1 MVSYNYIV
9 LLGKFFCKLTISN
22 FLYIVIIVILASVTI
37 VGTFGDN
44 GIIKKAELAR
54 DLASNSTIKEAEEMN
69 AMVDE
74 YANIMSG
81 GENPGP
87 GPEEDKTPPTV
98 EIVVGEITETSIAIT
113 ANATDD
119 SGEIAKYVYHIN
131 GKEPHVA
138 GKTVQDPPDQ
148 RLLPGHAGQ
157 LPVRTVIKV
166 GPYQQDDAEDG
177 MGHVGV
183 IEHHAGRHA
192 ENDGQDSNDVRMNSK
207 VIEELCPPQPEGAS
221 EMNVEPL
228 FGVL

>member
-1 MVSYNYIV
+1 MDVA
-9 LLGKFFCKLTISN
+9 
-22 FLYIVIIVILASVTI
+22 VIIRQLALRRMEDKAGQRGYRPDGHTPLRRQAKTDAEI
-37 VGTFGDN
+37 N
-44 GIIKKAELAR
+44 GEEPGIASKAVEH
-54 DLASNSTIKEAEEMN
+54 SAEE
-69 AMVDE
+69 
-74 YANIMSG
+74 G
-81 GENPGP
+81 
-87 GPEEDKTPPTV
+87 
-98 EIVVGEITETSIAIT
+98 
-113 ANATDD
+113 
-119 SGEIAKYVYHIN
+119 
-131 GKEPHVA
+131 
-138 GKTVQDPPDQ
+138 
-148 RLLPGHAGQ
+148 LLSGHAGQ